1 MRRISVLFVIVF
13 CCFAFAASAVDA
25 EKLFGDLR
33 TKVLQVKDYT
43 AEVKMKINVSYMRI
57 PQLGGTLYF
66 KSPDKMR
73 LERHGGLSILPKKN
87 INLTLNNL
95 IPTGNV
101 SVIDAGT
108 ATILGKTVRILKV
121 IPEDE
126 QSEIVLAKIWVE
138 EGSLLAL
145 RTQTTTRNEG
155 TILMDLEYSR
165 YAEYG
170 LPDKVTIYMDLK
182 DYKLPKG
189 VTMDYDDLAPAK
201 AAKEP
206 VNKKGNIQIS
216 YLSYVINKGLSDGVF
231 KVKE

>member
-1 MRRISVLFVIVF
+1 
-13 CCFAFAASAVDA
+13 
-25 EKLFGDLR
+25 
-33 TKVLQVKDYT
+33 
-43 AEVKMKINVSYMRI
+43 
-57 PQLGGTLYF
+57 
-66 KSPDKMR
+66 
-73 LERHGGLSILPKKN
+73 
-87 INLTLNNL
+87 
-95 IPTGNV
+95 
-101 SVIDAGT
+101 
-108 ATILGKTVRILKV
+108 
-121 IPEDE
+121 
-126 QSEIVLAKIWVE
+126 
-138 EGSLLAL
+138 
-145 RTQTTTRNEG
+145 
-155 TILMDLEYSR
+155 MDLEYSK